1 MVVEKKTKEMIT
13 ISFSAKV
20 GTKGLKAIKELV
32 EMIEAQSLMPSRKA
46 INKLADDINKAA
58 WEKLKKERGFN
69 WTKKEL

>member
-1 MVVEKKTKEMIT
+1 MVGEKKIKEIIT

-46 INKLADDINKAA
+46 INELANEIDKAA
-58 WEKLKKERGFN
+58 WEKLKKKRGFN
-69 WTKKEL
+69 LGKEKL

>member
-1 MVVEKKTKEMIT
+1 MIVEKRTREIIT

-46 INKLADDINKAA
+46 INELANEKDKAA
-58 WEKLKKERGFN
+58 WEKLKKERGFH
-69 WTKKEL
+69 WAKKEL